1 MVPFKSGD
9 TCELL
14 HAGHEVERDLLFV
27 DIASPSILT
36 TGSVALQEIAKCMFL
51 IHKVNVL
58 RLDAK
63 ILFYPATKISIL
75 LTGQDSHKPI
85 LEGI

>member
-36 TGSVALQEIAKCMFL
+36 TGTPGNR
-51 IHKVNVL
+51 KVNV
-58 RLDAK
+58 
-63 ILFYPATKISIL
+63 PNS
-75 LTGQDSHKPI
+75 
-85 LEGI
+85 